1 MSLENLEN
9 KRKLAVKSNIGFR
22 SFYVFLAIVLIF
34 QTPSNVVAEDED
46 AAAHRTATAIRIIGA
61 APPQLDGVLDDEI
74 WKNAPLHEGFRQ
86 REPDE
91 AKPATE
97 RITFQIAYDD
107 EALYFAVMCY
117 DSEPDKIV
125 SRLVRRDTDIESDRV
140 TISLAPHQN
149 RVRGFWFTVYSSG
162 SVTDGTV
169 TDEYNP
175 PFDDTWDG
183 VWDVKPQIH
192 DNGWAAEFK
201 IPFYILRFS
210 PKDEYTW
217 GLQVERY
224 ISRKKEMAHW
234 RLVKLDAPSWVSRF
248 GDLTGI
254 KNINPPRHLEIV
266 PYVMGRTRFDDDAD
280 LWGNIGTDV
289 RFGITSGITLDA
301 TVNPDFG
308 QVEADPATLNLSA
321 YEEYFSERRPFFVKD
336 STAFVHSD
344 YSFFYSRRIGRRPRH
359 FGLPPDAIELSR
371 PEATTILGAAK
382 IVGRTEG
389 GTSFGIMEAVT
400 APEYARIEQTV
411 NGKKVQSDHL
421 VEPLT
426 NYFVGRFKQSILKGN
441 STLGI
446 ITTAVNRWDSNT
458 AYVGGIDWDLR
469 FADDMY
475 QITGT
480 LAGSQAGE
488 SDARKSGYIALL
500 EFDKRGGWL
509 RGETNVEAIS
519 PDFEMNDLGF
529 RWRTDTLDWAY
540 YISANKEKPFSIF
553 RRVSLYSFGDRIWTY
568 EGANISTYHYIAA
581 EAQFKNYWEYTLGIG
596 RNFESFS
603 ERDIRRGGT
612 LIKKPAIWWIFT
624 SISTDSRRRIQLQLN
639 PRWWRTPIYHWDDE
653 QSYGSNVDLNIRIR
667 LAPNIEFTIGPRYNY
682 EVRDAQW
689 VDLVEE
695 NINGQVK
702 KHYVYGELE
711 SQTLDFTTR
720 ADISFTPTLSLQLFL
735 QPFLTVG
742 EYTNFKELV
751 APKTYQFKPY
761 PLKGNRDFHWRSLR
775 GNTVLRWEFRPGSTL
790 FLVWTQSREADLASV
805 GEADFEFRP
814 LQSLGSS
821 FADEGEN
828 IFLVKCRYWFGF

>member
-1 MSLENLEN
+1 MFLTNLKKERN
-9 KRKLAVKSNIGFR
+9 LTTKCDTNFR
-22 SFYVFLAIVLIF
+22 NLCILFAIFLFFYASSSV
-34 QTPSNVVAEDED
+34 SAEDKD
-46 AAAHRTATAIRIIGA
+46 AAAHRTATAVRITG

-97 RITFQIAYDD
+97 RTTFQIAYDD

-117 DSEPDKIV
+117 DSEPNKIV

-140 TISLAPHQN
+140 TVSLAPHQN
-149 RVRGFWFTVYSSG
+149 RQRGFWFTVYASG

-183 VWDVKPQIH
+183 VWNVQPHIH
-192 DNGWAAEFK
+192 DNGWVAEYK
-201 IPFYILRFS
+201 IPFHILRFS
-210 PKDEYTW
+210 PKDEYIW

-224 ISRKKEMAHW
+224 ISRKKEMGHW

-254 KNINPPRHLEIV
+254 KNINPPRHIEIV
-266 PYVMGRTRFDDDAD
+266 PYVMGRTRLDDDTD

-289 RFGITSGITLDA
+289 RLGITSGITLDA

-344 YSFFYSRRIGRRPRH
+344 YLFFYSRRIGRRPGH
-359 FGLPPDAIELSR
+359 FQIPHDATELSR

-411 NGKKVQSDHL
+411 KGKKVQSDHL

-426 NYFVGRFKQSILKGN
+426 NYFVGRLKQSVLKGN
-441 STLGI
+441 STIGL
-446 ITTAVNRWDSNT
+446 ITTAVNRWDSHT
-458 AYVGGIDWDLR
+458 GYAGGLDWDLR
-469 FADDMY
+469 FANDMY

-480 LAGSQAGE
+480 LAGSQSGKL
-488 SDARKSGYIALL
+488 DARKSGYIALL
-500 EFDKRGGWL
+500 ELDRNGGWL
-509 RGETNVEAIS
+509 RGETYLEAIS
-519 PDFEMNDLGF
+519 PDFDINDTGII
-529 RWRTDTLDWAY
+529 WGTDRLEWNYDFGAY
-540 YISANKEKPFSIF
+540 KEKPFSIF
-553 RRVSLYSFGDRIWTY
+553 RSVAFGIHGRNRWNYDGVSIHPYSGLWVNVR
-568 EGANISTYHYIAA
+568 
-581 EAQFKNYWEYTLGIG
+581 FKNYWECRLANAYS
-596 RNFESFS
+596 FESFS
-603 ERDIRRGGT
+603 DDDVRRGGV
-612 LIKKPAIWWIFT
+612 LIKKPADLWTFIR
-624 SISTDSRRRIQLQLN
+624 ISTDSRKRVQLQLN
-639 PRWWRTPIYHWDDE
+639 PRWWRTPINYLGDNRE
-653 QSYGSNVDLNIRIR
+653 SYGFEVDLGIRIR
-667 LAPNIEFTIGPRYNY
+667 LAPNIEFTIGPSYDKY
-682 EVRDAQW
+682 GVDAQW
-689 VDLVEE
+689 VDMVEE
-695 NINGQVK
+695 KVNGQIK

-720 ADISFTPTLSLQLFL
+720 ADISFTPTLSLQFYL
-735 QPFLTVG
+735 QSFLTIG
-742 EYTNFKELV
+742 EYINFKELV
-751 APKTYQFKPY
+751 APKSYQFKPY
-761 PLKGNRDFHWRSLR
+761 PLKGNRDFHYRSLR
-775 GNTVLRWEFRPGSTL
+775 GNAVLRWEFQPGSTL
-790 FLVWTQSREADLASV
+790 FLVWTQSREADLTS
-805 GEADFEFRP
+805 GEETDMVFRP

-821 FADEGEN
+821 FTDEGEN
-828 IFLVKCRYWFGF
+828 VFLIKCRYWFGM

>member
-1 MSLENLEN
+1 M
-9 KRKLAVKSNIGFR
+9 KIRFGFWMI
-22 SFYVFLAIVLIF
+22 SMLFSIFLAF
-34 QTPSNVVAEDED
+34 QSPSTAQAEDATD
-46 AAAHRTATAIRIIGA
+46 SPHRTATAVRITGA
-61 APPQLDGVLDDEI
+61 SPEVDGVLDDEI

-107 EALYFAVMCY
+107 EALYFGVMCY

-175 PFDDTWDG
+175 SFDDTWDG
-183 VWDVKPQIH
+183 VWDVKPKIH
-192 DNGWAAEFK
+192 DNGWATEFK

-217 GLQVERY
+217 GLQIERY
-224 ISRKKEMAHW
+224 ISRKKEMSHW

-266 PYVMGRTRFDDDAD
+266 PYVMGRMRFDDDTD

-289 RFGITSGITLDA
+289 RLGLTSGITLDA

-344 YSFFYSRRIGRRPRH
+344 YLFFYSRRIGRRPGH
-359 FGLPPDAIELSR
+359 FHIPQDATELSR

-389 GTSFGIMEAVT
+389 GTSFGIMEAIT
-400 APEYARIEQTV
+400 SPEHAQIEKTV
-411 NGKKVQSDHL
+411 NGQKVQSDHL

-426 NYFVGRFKQSILKGN
+426 NYFVGRLKQSILKGN
-441 STLGI
+441 STVGLM
-446 ITTAVNRWDSNT
+446 TTAVNRWDSNT
-458 AYVGGIDWDLR
+458 AYAGGLDWDLR
-469 FADDMY
+469 FVNDMY
-475 QITGT
+475 QVTGT
-480 LAGSQAGE
+480 LAGSQAGQ

-500 EFDKRGGWL
+500 ELDKKGGWL
-509 RGETNVEAIS
+509 RGETYLEAIS
-519 PDFEMNDLGF
+519 PDFDIDDLGII
-529 RWRTDTLDWAY
+529 WGTDRLEWNYDFGAH
-540 YISANKEKPFSIF
+540 KETPFSIF
-553 RRVSLYSFGDRIWTY
+553 RSVAFGIHGRNRWNYDGVSLHPYSGIW
-568 EGANISTYHYIAA
+568 ANVR
-581 EAQFKNYWEYTLGIG
+581 FKNYWECRLANAYS
-596 RNFESFS
+596 FESFN
-603 ERDIRRGGT
+603 DDDVRRGGV
-612 LIKKPAIWWIFT
+612 LIKKPADLWTYLRIA
-624 SISTDSRRRIQLQLN
+624 TDSRKRVQLQLN
-639 PRWWRTPIYHWDDE
+639 PRWWRTPLE
-653 QSYGSNVDLNIRIR
+653 NNKEGYGAEVDLRIRIR
-667 LAPNIEFTIGPRYNY
+667 LAPNIEFTIGPSYDRYG
-682 EVRDAQW
+682 VDAQW

-695 NINGQVK
+695 NVSGQLK

-720 ADISFTPTLSLQLFL
+720 ADISFTPTLSLQLYL
-735 QPFLTVG
+735 QPFLTIG

-761 PLKGNRDFHWRSLR
+761 PLKGNRDFHYRSLR
-775 GNTVLRWEFRPGSTL
+775 GNAVLRWEFQPGSTL
-790 FLVWTQSREADLASV
+790 FLVWTQSREADLTSGA
-805 GEADFEFRP
+805 ETDLAFRP

-821 FADEGEN
+821 FSDDGEN
-828 IFLVKCRYWFGF
+828 IFLVKCRYWFGM